1 VRLDDACRIP
11 PPLTLQL
18 GVRGMPEIQ
27 CFVEECVFNQAMLC
41 HASRVEVRSNGNDVV
56 GTSMGTMCRTF
67 RYRDFDDGD
76 TEM

>member
-1 VRLDDACRIP
+1 
-11 PPLTLQL
+11 
-18 GVRGMPEIQ
+18 MPEIQ
-27 CFVEECVFNQAMLC
+27 CFVEECVFNQELLC

-56 GTSMGTMCRTF
+56 GTSKGTMCRTF